1 MATAAFTA
9 SLGHPS
15 EIYAL
20 LKYKLTTSDAVTKY
34 TTLESIT
41 AKKDSPEYSY
51 QMCYYFLN
59 KTSRSFARVIQEL
72 HPELC
77 HPVCIFYLTLRGLDT
92 IEDDMTLDNKVKLP
106 LLRGFDKIMY
116 KKGWTFKESGP
127 NEKDRILL
135 VDYDVVITEFLK
147 LKPKYQVVI
156 ANIAKRMGNGM
167 ADFCEGKKVKTV
179 ADYDLYCHYVAGLVG
194 IGLTGLFSESGL
206 ESASLTESEYLQ
218 NRMGLFLQKVN
229 IIKDYLEDWKD
240 GRSFWPEEIWG
251 KYVWENAGLGSLSK
265 PENINDALACLNEL
279 CVNVLKLAPDCLE
292 YMAKL
297 KEPSVLHFC
306 AIPQVMA
313 IASIALFF
321 NNNVVF
327 TKGGLKIRRGLAV
340 KLIYEATTFDGV
352 KEVFKKYALDI
363 ARQNSLRV
371 GKNPKDE
378 SFMPISEAC
387 SDIVRWINKHDVVAG
402 TNKKKE
408 RERQEFIAMIVMAL
422 VGAIT
427 SFCMIQFFKWVKTWE
442 A

>member
-9 SLGHPS
+9 SLGYPS

-20 LKYKLTTSDAVTKY
+20 LKYKLTTSDARTKY

-41 AKKDSPEYSY
+41 AKKDSPEYTY
-51 QMCYYFLN
+51 QMCYYLLN
-59 KTSRSFARVIQEL
+59 ETSRSFVRVVQEL
-72 HPELC
+72 HPELS
-77 HPVCIFYLTLRGLDT
+77 HPICIFYLTLRGLDT
-92 IEDDMTLDNKVKLP
+92 IEDDMTLDNEVKLP

-116 KKGWTFKESGP
+116 KEGWTFKESGP

-135 VDYDVVITEFLK
+135 VDYDVVITE
-147 LKPKYQVVI
+147 YQAVI

-206 ESASLTESEYLQ
+206 ESPSLLEGEYLQ
-218 NRMGLFLQKVN
+218 NCMGLFLQKVN
-229 IIKDYLEDWKD
+229 IIKDYREDWND

-251 KYVWENAGLGSLSK
+251 KYVSENAGLGSLSK
-265 PENINDALACLNEL
+265 PENLNDALACLNEL
-279 CVNVLKLAPDCLE
+279 CVNVLKIAPDCLE
-292 YMAKL
+292 YISKL
-297 KEPSVLHFC
+297 KEPRVLLFC

-321 NNNVVF
+321 NNHVVF
-327 TKGGLKIRRGLAV
+327 TQGGIKIRRGLAM
-340 KLIYEATTFDGV
+340 KLIYKATTFEGV
-352 KEVFKKYALDI
+352 KEIFKKYALDI

-378 SFMPISEAC
+378 SFMPISQAC

-408 RERQEFIAMIVMAL
+408 KKRQEYIALVVMAL

-427 SFCMIQFFKWVKTWE
+427 SFCMIQFF
-442 A
+442 